1 VLFCLV
7 NTFALLPN
15 HATIADVSKVEKLT
29 SFLNNPTHF
38 PGSYLGGAFALVVI
52 VRRAT
57 SDCIAGRMDVPAK
70 SAEQFPSSARRLYRK
85 PPLCVLC

>member
-1 VLFCLV
+1 VCVLFCLV

-15 HATIADVSKVEKLT
+15 RATIADVSKVEKLT

-38 PGSYLGGAFALVVI
+38 PGSYLGGVFVI
-52 VRRAT
+52 VWRAT
-57 SDCIAGRMDVPAK
+57 SHCSPGRMDVPAK